1 MKKSVRDKL
10 YARLANLNKV
20 ELGNLL
26 QHLDRERNL
35 LSSIFNLLQE
45 SIVLVDKKGN
55 TDFFNESASR
65 FLAFSKDH
73 KQVAPLWHWLPAL
86 KSFFDPSN
94 NGICP
99 DVLSKEMELIYP
111 EKKWVRIHIQIFPEN
126 NDNPRFIVLIQ
137 DITAETEE
145 NEERLLQE
153 RFDSVVQLASEV
165 AHELGNPLNS
175 MGIHLQLIQRT
186 LRNMELPPNIAES
199 LSVCQSEVKR
209 LDEIIQHFL
218 KAVRPRAVSLKKENI
233 VPIIHDVLSL
243 MRPQLENL
251 GICVDIQ
258 VQDNLSL
265 IFLDKARVHQALF
278 NVIKNATE
286 AIGNNGWIKIS
297 CYQNDCQLIVACADS
312 GSGISGEQ
320 AATMMSSSNYSSK
333 HAGQGIGMLIVRR
346 VMREHHGCV
355 ELESKEKLGSIL
367 YLKFPLPEQNLRKL
381 PNRPAAKV

>member
-20 ELGNLL
+20 ELSNLL
-26 QHLDRERNL
+26 QHLDRERSL

-55 TDFFNESASR
+55 IDFFNESASR
-65 FLAFSKDH
+65 FLALSKEH

-86 KSFFDPSN
+86 KSFFDSSN
-94 NGICP
+94 DGICP
-99 DVLSKEMELIYP
+99 DVLSKEMELVYP
-111 EKKWVRIHIQIFPEN
+111 EKKWVRILIQIFPEN

-175 MGIHLQLIQRT
+175 MGIHLQLIQRA
-186 LRNMELPPNIAES
+186 LRNMDLPANIAES
-199 LSVCQSEVKR
+199 LAVCQSEVKR

-251 GICVDIQ
+251 GIRADIQ
-258 VQDNLSL
+258 VQDNLSP

-297 CYQNDCQLIVACADS
+297 CYQNDCQLVVGCADS
-312 GSGISGEQ
+312 GGGISGEQ
-320 AATMMSSSNYSSK
+320 AATMMSSSNNSTK

-381 PNRPAAKV
+381 PHSNPN

>member
-20 ELGNLL
+20 ELSNLL

-45 SIVLVDKKGN
+45 SIVLVDRKGN
-55 TDFFNESASR
+55 IDFFNESAAR
-65 FLAFSKDH
+65 FLALSKEH

-86 KSFFDPSN
+86 KTFFDPSTD
-94 NGICP
+94 GVCP
-99 DVLSKEMELIYP
+99 DVMSKEMELIYP
-111 EKKWVRIHIQIFPEN
+111 EKKWVRIHIQVFPEN

-175 MGIHLQLIQRT
+175 MGIHLQLIQRA
-186 LRNMELPPNIAES
+186 LRNIEIPANIAES
-199 LSVCQSEVKR
+199 LAICQSEVKR

-218 KAVRPRAVSLKKENI
+218 KAVRPQEVSLKKENI
-233 VPIIHDVLSL
+233 VPIINDVLSL
-243 MRPQLENL
+243 MSPQLENL
-251 GICVDIQ
+251 GIHVDIQ
-258 VQDNLSL
+258 VQDNLSP

-297 CYQNDCQLIVACADS
+297 CYQNDCQLIVGCADS

-320 AATMMSSSNYSSK
+320 AATMLSSSNYSTK

-381 PNRPAAKV
+381 THRNPS

>member
-20 ELGNLL
+20 ELSNLL

-45 SIVLVDKKGN
+45 SIVLVDRKGN
-55 TDFFNESASR
+55 IDFFNESAAR
-65 FLAFSKDH
+65 FLALSKEH

-86 KSFFDPSN
+86 KTFFAPFTD
-94 NGICP
+94 GVCP
-99 DVLSKEMELIYP
+99 DVMSKEMELIYP
-111 EKKWVRIHIQIFPEN
+111 EKKYVRIHIQVFPEN
-126 NDNPRFIVLIQ
+126 NDHPRFIVLIQ

-175 MGIHLQLIQRT
+175 MGIHLQLIQRA
-186 LRNMELPPNIAES
+186 LRNIEITANIAES
-199 LSVCQSEVKR
+199 LAVCQSEVKR

-218 KAVRPRAVSLKKENI
+218 KAVRPQEVSLKKENI
-233 VPIIHDVLSL
+233 VPIINDVLSL
-243 MRPQLENL
+243 MSPQLENL
-251 GICVDIQ
+251 GIHVDIQ
-258 VQDNLSL
+258 VQDNLSP

-297 CYQNDCQLIVACADS
+297 CYQNDCQLIVGCADS

-320 AATMMSSSNYSSK
+320 AATMMSSSNYSTK

-381 PNRPAAKV
+381 THSNPS

>member
-10 YARLANLNKV
+10 YARLATLNKV
-20 ELGNLL
+20 ELSNLL
-26 QHLDRERNL
+26 QHLDRERSL

-55 TDFFNESASR
+55 IDFFNESASR
-65 FLAFSKDH
+65 FLALSKEH

-86 KSFFDPSN
+86 KSFFDSSN
-94 NGICP
+94 DGICP
-99 DVLSKEMELIYP
+99 DVLSKEMELVYP

-126 NDNPRFIVLIQ
+126 KDNPRFIVLIQ

-175 MGIHLQLIQRT
+175 MGIHLQLIQRA
-186 LRNMELPPNIAES
+186 LRNMDLPANIAES
-199 LSVCQSEVKR
+199 LAVCQSEVKR

-251 GICVDIQ
+251 GIRADIQ
-258 VQDNLSL
+258 VQDNLSP

-297 CYQNDCQLIVACADS
+297 CYQNDCQLVVGCADS
-312 GSGISGEQ
+312 GGGISGEQ
-320 AATMMSSSNYSSK
+320 AATMMSSSNNSTK

-381 PNRPAAKV
+381 PHSNPN